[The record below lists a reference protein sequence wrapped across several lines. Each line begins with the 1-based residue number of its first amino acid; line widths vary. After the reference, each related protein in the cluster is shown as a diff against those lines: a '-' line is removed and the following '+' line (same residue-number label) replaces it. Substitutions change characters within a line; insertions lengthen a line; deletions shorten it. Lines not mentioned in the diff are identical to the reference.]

1 LNRKINPYSRHSSR
15 NIGMMATSK
24 NTTQQQQQRQQ
35 QQQQHQNSRYGAE
48 AKNKIISASIGS
60 IITALTV
67 TPLEVVK
74 VRQQAA
80 GLTSATTSA
89 LNINLTSLPKLCPNG
104 CGTFV
109 LSTGLGEYLTSR
121 SKAGCFDPKTGILKQ
136 KQREIITE
144 ASKTGGGPLKIIRKI
159 FLTEGFSGI
168 YAGLA
173 PTLVMGIPNTVLYFF
188 SYEEISPRLKE
199 RYPSDHPV
207 SGAVP
212 AVAGG
217 SARFLASLTTAP
229 LELLRTQQAARAGG
243 SLGDSTAGGGGMIAE
258 LRTMVRSDGALSLF
272 RGAWP
277 TLMRDVPFSA
287 IYWVCIESMRDFW
300 RNRHRDQQHL
310 SNNNNDILSSSS
322 SSISNIEQTVEAL
335 ISGCVSGIIAAAFTT
350 PLDVLKTRS
359 QVVVIPATTVTKA
372 TTVESIVGESST
384 VICDHGGA
392 LAVNSKG
399 VPLISTT
406 TASSTT
412 SGGSSVTTKSLPAL
426 QIARN
431 IVETEGI
438 SGLWRGNTA
447 RCMKVAPACGIMI
460 STYEAGKRL
469 LATE

>member
-1 LNRKINPYSRHSSR
+1 MNRKIKPHCRHSTR
-15 NIGMMATSK
+15 NIDMMSTRK
-24 NTTQQQQQRQQ
+24 NTTQEQQQQ
-35 QQQQHQNSRYGAE
+35 QQQQHQNNRYRAE

-80 GLTSATTSA
+80 GLASTTTSA
-89 LNINLTSLPKLCPNG
+89 LNINLTSSPKLCPNG

-121 SKAGCFDPKTGILKQ
+121 STAGYFDPNTGILKQ

-144 ASKTGGGPLKIIRKI
+144 ASKTGGGPLKILRKI

-188 SYEEISPRLKE
+188 SYDEISPRLQK
-199 RYPSDHPV
+199 RYPSDHPG
-207 SGAVP
+207 SSAVP

-217 SARFLASLTTAP
+217 SARFIASLSTAP

-243 SLGDSTAGGGGMIAE
+243 SLGDPTASGGGMIAE

-310 SNNNNDILSSSS
+310 SNRNNNSNNDIPSSS
-322 SSISNIEQTVEAL
+322 SSISTSEQTVEAL
-335 ISGCVSGIIAAAFTT
+335 INGCVSGVIAAAFTT

-359 QVVVIPATTVTKA
+359 QVAVIPDTTPTKA
-372 TTVESIVGESST
+372 TAVETIVGESST

-399 VPLISTT
+399 VPLISTH
-406 TASSTT
+406 T
-412 SGGSSVTTKSLPAL
+412 SGSTSVTTKSLPAL